1 MSILLNDEALCCGAR
16 RLAVQLAAALPALR
30 RAGLGPLRIYLQRG
44 GDFQEVS
51 L

>member
-1 MSILLNDEALCCGAR
+1 MLSTVSLLEEDPPEP
-16 RLAVQLAAALPALR
+16 LAAALPALR